1 MSICKFAVGQEQSQR
16 QINLW
21 EQLNG
26 RDSFKDDWGATFLH
40 VVLISAKRLK
50 EIALAPDFACGN
62 ASPLRRHPDYLHLA
76 KADRYLNLSL
86 LD

>member
-50 EIALAPDFACGN
+50 EIALAPTLLVAM
-62 ASPLRRHPDYLHLA
+62 RRHWDATQIIYTWP
-76 KADRYLNLSL
+76 KQIVT
-86 LD
+86 